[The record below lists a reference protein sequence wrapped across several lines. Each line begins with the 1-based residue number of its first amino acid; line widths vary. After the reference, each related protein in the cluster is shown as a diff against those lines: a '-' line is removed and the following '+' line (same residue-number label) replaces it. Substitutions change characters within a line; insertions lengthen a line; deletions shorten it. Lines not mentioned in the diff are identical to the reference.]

1 MLQFVVRRPISTQ
14 LWLAVA
20 AALLAGISAAAVAL
34 QALRSTA
41 TDAAALDQ
49 SVVTPLAD
57 VGQLQ
62 NEVQK
67 VRVAYRDLVFDDT
80 QRADA
85 LTRMRASLAEIDSL
99 APKLVASARA
109 PEVKVLADSFVTRF
123 RAIQPQLDALVAA
136 ASSDDSLAQAL
147 MRGTLRRDMT
157 GVETILG
164 ALAVAEVKEARRYS
178 ARAMAR
184 SRSSLFLVSS
194 VLIAGLLLASV
205 LAAAI
210 VRRTTTAL
218 VQVRERLQALESES
232 MVTLQHATENLAR
245 GRLDALN
252 TTESLPLAIDG
263 ADELADVATALNG
276 TLARSEAAMASYAAA
291 VRSLQRMLGETQ
303 RVVSATQRGEANV
316 HANSDGF
323 DGAFRDLLD
332 SFNDAQD
339 AARRPV
345 QAALT
350 VLEQVAAR
358 NLAVRVTGE
367 FVGEHAR
374 LTSAVNTAVANVANA
389 LHEVETAAEQIAAA
403 AQQVNSGSQNMAD
416 GASTQAASVEEIT
429 AAVQEQASVT
439 SRTAGRLDEARQ
451 LSRQARDR
459 LRTGTDSMHE
469 LSAAMTRLNGSAQR
483 TAQIVRTIDEIAFQT
498 NLLALN
504 AAVEAARAGDA
515 GKGFAVVADE
525 VRQLAIRAAA
535 SARETSA
542 LIDDTVASTHESL
555 GITEQVRA
563 QLGTADTDVERVT
576 ALVEQ
581 VTVDCGAQRD
591 QIQEV
596 SRAVEQVS
604 AQTQRAAA
612 NAEESASAAE
622 ELSAQ
627 ASTMKE
633 LVNRFE
639 ITDARG
645 TPQVL
650 ARRGPAIIARL
661 ATAATAVSPS
671 PLAARS

>member
-1 MLQFVVRRPISTQ
+1 MNRVLQFVVRRPISTQ
-14 LWLAVA
+14 LWLIVA
-20 AALLAGISAAAVAL
+20 AALLAGISASAVAL

-67 VRVAYRDLVFDDT
+67 VRVAYRDLVFDDA
-80 QRADA
+80 QRAEA
-85 LTRMRASLAEIDSL
+85 LTRMRASLTEIDSL
-99 APKLVASARA
+99 ALQLVASARA
-109 PEVKVLADSFVTRF
+109 PEVMMLADSFATRF

-157 GVETILG
+157 GVEAILG
-164 ALAVAEVKEARRYS
+164 ALAAAEVKEARSYS

-184 SRSSLFLVSS
+184 SRSSLLLVSI
-194 VLIAGLLLASV
+194 VLISGLLLASV

-210 VRRTTTAL
+210 VRRTKTAL

-232 MVTLQHATENLAR
+232 MVTLQRATENLAR
-245 GRLDALN
+245 GRLDTLN
-252 TTESLPLAIDG
+252 TTVSSPLAIDG

-291 VRSLQRMLGETQ
+291 VRSLERMLGETQ

-316 HANSDGF
+316 CANCDGF
-323 DGAFRDLLD
+323 DGAFRDLLG

-358 NLAVRVTGE
+358 NLAVRVSGE

-374 LTSAVNTAVANVANA
+374 LTSAVNTAVGNVANA

-403 AQQVNSGSQNMAD
+403 AQQVNSGSQHMAD

-439 SRTAGRLDEARQ
+439 SRTAGRLEEARQ
-451 LSRQARDR
+451 LSREARDR

-515 GKGFAVVADE
+515 GRGFAVVADE

-555 GITEQVRA
+555 DITEQVRA
-563 QLGTADTDVERVT
+563 QLGTADADVERVT

-581 VTVDCGAQRD
+581 VAVDCGAQRD

-633 LVNRFE
+633 LVNRFV
-639 ITDARG
+639 ISDARG
-645 TPQVL
+645 TAWLL
-650 ARRGPAIIARL
+650 ARRDLSNAPHRPIRERRA
-661 ATAATAVSPS
+661 S
-671 PLAARS
+671 